1 MIEGCKWQKAKDMK
15 CHCAVQDAQ
24 MDRRVRYKAQSVKQT
39 EKYFLWTSSLHVD
52 LIINCKVVSKKL
64 EVPLC
69 LFLHSYQVCAI
80 RKRLFWITLKYWQ
93 DCTDIHTHTCA
104 ALQFT
109 RSPSLIAAFF
119 LSCYYNSFKREPDKI
134 RGFIRQSLPVFH
146 QNVIECTQISAC
158 NITSEGLRYHFL

>member
-15 CHCAVQDAQ
+15 CYCAVQDAQ
-24 MDRRVRYKAQSVKQT
+24 MDRQVRYKAQSVKQT

-52 LIINCKVVSKKL
+52 LIINCKVVSKKSHCVCFCIHIRCVQSGKDCS
-64 EVPLC
+64 E
-69 LFLHSYQVCAI
+69 LH
-80 RKRLFWITLKYWQ
+80 LN
-93 DCTDIHTHTCA
+93 TDKTAQTYTHTHTCA
-104 ALQFT
+104 ALQST

-119 LSCYYNSFKREPDKI
+119 LSCYYNSFKWEPDKI